1 MTRKTFYTLGIL
13 TAFILFLLATFGATF
28 ATHGGHGNFHC
39 PLTPNVGSL
48 CNIDLFAHLENWKT
62 AFSSISGENYG
73 IYLAI
78 LLILIVVGKIFSPKN
93 NYLILSKL
101 RQKPEHDPTNKELI
115 SNEIF
120 SALRRGII
128 HSRIYS
134 L

>member
-1 MTRKTFYTLGIL
+1 MIRKNLYTLGIL

-39 PLTPNVGSL
+39 PLTPNAGSF

-78 LLILIVVGKIFSPKN
+78 LLILIVVRKIFSLQKK
-93 NYLILSKL
+93 YLFFNKL
-101 RQKPEHDPTNKELI
+101 RKKPERDQANKELI

-128 HSRIYS
+128 HSRVYPS
-134 L
+134 

>member
-1 MTRKTFYTLGIL
+1 MTRKTFYAIGIL
-13 TAFILFLLATFGATF
+13 TAFVLFLLATFGAAF
-28 ATHGGHGNFHC
+28 ATHNEHGIFHC
-39 PLTPNVGSL
+39 PLTPNTGSL

-93 NYLILSKL
+93 NYLIFSKL
-101 RQKPEHDPTNKELI
+101 RQRSKRDPINKELA